1 MKPGLLY
8 GIIFFVVFILVT
20 GGIYFLADTNPS
32 MLYISALHSKPS
44 HSEGDA
50 EGGEEGSE
58 GETTTFRKML
68 KLHGEEEDN
77 GKEFYVEQDTL
88 NGKIFRTRV
97 EIKYDT
103 VYVEKLVKDPAVV
116 DSLKAAKH
124 KTVLLAIQNKRKDR
138 KIKEL
143 EKRIIQQKDSAYAA
157 WLKATVKLYESMDS
171 KQAAKL
177 IQNFS
182 DSEARDLI
190 YSMKKKKA
198 AEILSNLSAEKVTI
212 LTRSK

>member
-8 GIIFFVVFILVT
+8 GIIFFVAFILVT
-20 GGIYFLADTNPS
+20 AGIYYLADTNPS
-32 MLYISALHSKPS
+32 MLYISALHSKPALAEDGA
-44 HSEGDA
+44 EGDIA
-50 EGGEEGSE
+50 GAK
-58 GETTTFRKML
+58 GETTTYRRML
-68 KLHGEEEDN
+68 KLR
-77 GKEFYVEQDTL
+77 GKNDDSANEYRVETDTL
-88 NGKIFRTRV
+88 NGAIVRTRV
-97 EIKYDT
+97 EIKHDT
-103 VYVEKLVKDPAVV
+103 LYVDKLVKDPSVV
-116 DSLKAAKH
+116 DSLK
-124 KTVLLAIQNKRKDR
+124 KTKDKVVLLAKQNKRKDR
-138 KIKEL
+138 KIKDL
-143 EKRIIQQKDSAYAA
+143 EKRIIRQKDSSYTA

-177 IQNFS
+177 IRNFS